1 MKSIKNG
8 VIFILIAL
16 TFYSCTVNYSL
27 SGTSIAPDIK
37 TFEVEYFENRAPLAQ
52 PMISQ
57 EFTEALKDRILRQ
70 SRLSLQKSD
79 ADLKFEGYITEYRND
94 PVNVQSND
102 QAAQNR
108 LTIAVKV
115 KLTNVKDEKANFE
128 KTFSRFA
135 DYDANQ
141 SLSSVESQLIEEING
156 YLTQDIFNE
165 ALSDW

>member
-1 MKSIKNG
+1 MKKPQLSWTL
-8 VIFILIAL
+8 FLII
-16 TFYSCTVNYSL
+16 TMVCGCTVNYSL

-37 TFEVEYFENRAPLAQ
+37 TFEVDFFENRAPLAQ
-52 PMISQ
+52 PIISQ
-57 EFTEALKDRILRQ
+57 QFTEDLKDRILRQ

-79 ADLKFEGYITEYRND
+79 ADLKFEGYISEYRND

-115 KLTNVKDEKANFE
+115 KFTNTKDEKASFE

-141 SLSSVESQLIEEING
+141 SLSSVEAQLIEEING